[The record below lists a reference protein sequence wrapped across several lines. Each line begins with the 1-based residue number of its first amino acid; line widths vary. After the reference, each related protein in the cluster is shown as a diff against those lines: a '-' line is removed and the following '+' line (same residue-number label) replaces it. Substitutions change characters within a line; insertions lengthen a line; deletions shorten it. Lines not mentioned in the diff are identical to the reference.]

1 MPPRTKPKERALAGP
16 GRSGEPGWHLALPSQ
31 ILPVPSAPGRS
42 AVQKSQSVPVTKLPP
57 PPFSPSRF
65 PLHIVLSL
73 APRLTTD
80 DQKFPG
86 VDDDGKRTYPN
97 HHNNLLFFFSHLHA
111 APYINTKPASISLP
125 LHASSRLHFNTYPYR
140 LSCISSPPTLQH
152 HLSRLLRHARPS
164 RLYIA
169 ILVPTTLEHSIRSA
183 TTVYKRRTH
192 PAEE

>member
-1 MPPRTKPKERALAGP
+1 MAAVDHGSSTSRQFASWMPPRTKPKERALAGP

-31 ILPVPSAPGRS
+31 ILPVPSPPGRS

-80 DQKFPG
+80 DLKIPG

-97 HHNNLLFFFSHLHA
+97 HQNNLLFFFPRMLHHTST
-111 APYINTKPASISLP
+111 P
-125 LHASSRLHFNTYPYR
+125 
-140 LSCISSPPTLQH
+140 SP
-152 HLSRLLRHARPS
+152 RPS
-164 RLYIA
+164 ACRCTLRLDC
-169 ILVPTTLEHSIRSA
+169 ILTHT
-183 TTVYKRRTH
+183 RTD
-192 PAEE
+192 